1 MLRLFP
7 CYRKLRRRNPSQ
19 YCRYQ
24 QPNQTSQIQPKNIRF
39 EKNQYLL
46 FIYKVVISVRL
57 SQ

>member
-39 EKNQYLL
+39 EKKPIST
-46 FIYKVVISVRL
+46 IYI
-57 SQ
+57 